1 MRSVNDFSHLLLS
14 AGRALQQVALLS
26 PIHCYRHGVM
36 YTTLGVLAQMEFWQE
51 ISFAQRM

>member
-1 MRSVNDFSHLLLS
+1 MRSVNDFTHLLLS

-36 YTTLGVLAQMEFWQE
+36 YTTLGVLAEMEFWQE